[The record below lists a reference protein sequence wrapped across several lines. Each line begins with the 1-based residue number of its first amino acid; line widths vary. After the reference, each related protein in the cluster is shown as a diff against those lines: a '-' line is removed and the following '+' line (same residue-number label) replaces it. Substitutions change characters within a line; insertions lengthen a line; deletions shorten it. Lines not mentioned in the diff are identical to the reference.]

1 MDRGIIMLSVGSK
14 IFVPSYGAGIVSTV
28 EFRKVYDTIYKFVD
42 VTMMIDNIS
51 LSIPVSRIEAYRVR
65 EIVTKSILE
74 KCLPIISSECD
85 KIEKK
90 WNKRYRQNNDKLYN
104 GTFEGECEVLRDL
117 YYLKRK
123 GLMPPGEQKI
133 LDKAESLIASET
145 MLVLDITLEEAF
157 NIIRSLG
164 QNS

>member
-1 MDRGIIMLSVGSK
+1 MNRGIIMLSVGSK

-65 EIVTKSILE
+65 EIVTKDRLE
-74 KCLPIISSECD
+74 KCLYIISLECD

-90 WNKRYRQNNDKLYN
+90 WNKRYRQNNDKIYN
-104 GTFEGECEVLRDL
+104 GTLEGECEVLRDL
-117 YYLKRK
+117 YHLRKK

-133 LDKAESLIASET
+133 LDKAEALIASET
-145 MLVLDITLEEAF
+145 MLVLDITLKEAYE
-157 NIIRSLG
+157 IIRNLDK
-164 QNS
+164 NS